1 MKTLKL
7 LSAALAI
14 TGLFAFTSAKLETYK
29 VNTQKSNIE
38 WTGKKVLGS
47 HTGSIKI
54 SGGTVVTN
62 GKAPVSGNFTIDM
75 RTITNK
81 DLDAENGG
89 KLLGHLKSDDFFG
102 VDKYP
107 AAEFVATKI
116 TPVNANTVS
125 VTGNLTMKGATNVI
139 TFPANYA
146 VSGNT
151 LTATAKGV
159 VVDRTKYGIKFG
171 SKSFFEAIGDKAIND
186 EFLLDISLVAEK

>member
-1 MKTLKL
+1 MKKLTLA
-7 LSAALAI
+7 LSVLAI
-14 TGLFAFTSAKLETYK
+14 IALFAFTTAKQETYK

-75 RTITNK
+75 RSMTNK
-81 DLDAENGG
+81 DLDADNGA
-89 KLLGHLKSDDFFG
+89 KLMGHLKSDDFFG

-107 AAEFVATKI
+107 TAQFMATKI
-116 TPVNANTVS
+116 TPVDGNTVNI
-125 VTGNLTMKGATNVI
+125 TGNLTLKGTTNVV
-139 TFPANYA
+139 TFPATYA
-146 VSGNT
+146 VSGNM

-159 VVDRTKYGIKFG
+159 AVDRTKYGIKFG
-171 SKSFFEAIGDKAIND
+171 SKSFFESIGDKAIND
-186 EFLLDISLVAEK
+186 DFLLDISLVAEK

>member
-7 LSAALAI
+7 FSAALAV
-14 TGLFAFTSAKLETYK
+14 TALFAFTTAKQETYK

-75 RTITNK
+75 RSMNNE

-89 KLLGHLKSDDFFG
+89 KLMGHLKSDDFFG

-107 AAEFVATKI
+107 AAQFVATKI
-116 TPVNANTVS
+116 TAVDGNTVN
-125 VTGNLTMKGATNVI
+125 VTGNLTIKGATNVV
-139 TFPANYA
+139 TFPADYTI
-146 VSGNT
+146 SGNT

-159 VVDRTKYGIKFG
+159 AVDRTKYNIKYG
-171 SKSFFEAIGDKAIND
+171 SKSFFESIGDKAIND